1 MQKKFI
7 GNLFLLLFLN
17 FLVKPIWILG
27 IDRSVQNRVGL
38 EEYGLYFA
46 LFNFSILFN
55 ILLDLGVTHYNNQA
69 VARNKTD
76 VVRNFSYLGSLKI
89 LLGLLYVAVTLV
101 TGYVSGY
108 DSLAFKLLAVLA
120 FNQFLASMVLFLR
133 SNLSG
138 LQFYKTDS
146 LLSVADKALMILIC
160 GILMYTSI
168 GPSDFNVVH
177 FAIAQTASYAL
188 VVFIAFFV
196 VLRKVRVFSWRF
208 EYDTFKKGLIKSI
221 PYASLILLMALYTRI
236 DGIMVDRMVGSYQS
250 GIYAAAFRLL
260 DMVNQLSYLVGVLLL
275 PMFSNMLGKN
285 QNISALT
292 KLSFS
297 LVFATILAVSLSGYI
312 NSDFIM
318 DFLYHKKDPALSEV
332 FKWLM
337 LSSIG
342 FGTTFVFGTLLT
354 AANHLKT
361 LNWIALSGFLL
372 NVILN
377 YILIPE
383 HGAEGA
389 AWSTFVTQMI
399 TTLFQAYFS
408 FRYIKLSFPKT
419 YVFTFLGFTITAVGL
434 ACFMYEIHMEPF
446 SKIIVSFIIVL
457 ALSILF
463 RLLNYRAAI
472 DMIRS
477 RFK

>member
-17 FLVKPIWILG
+17 FLIKPIWILG

-55 ILLDLGVTHYNNQA
+55 ILLDLGLTHYNNQA
-69 VARNKTD
+69 VSRNRSE
-76 VVRNFSYLGSLKI
+76 VVRNFSYLGSLKVF
-89 LLGLLYVAVTLV
+89 LGIGYLGVTLISA
-101 TGYVSGY
+101 YVSGY
-108 DSLAFKLLAVLA
+108 DSTSFKLLLILSL
-120 FNQFLASMVLFLR
+120 NQFLSSFLLFLR

-146 LLSVADKALMILIC
+146 FLSVADKALMIVIC
-160 GILMYTSI
+160 GLLLYSRF
-168 GPSDFNVVH
+168 GPLEFNVFH
-177 FAIAQTASYAL
+177 FAFAQTTSYAL
-188 VVFIAFFV
+188 AVFIAFGV
-196 VLRKVRVFSWRF
+196 VLRKVKVFSWRF
-208 EYDTFKKGLIKSI
+208 NFKDYQAGLKKSL
-221 PYASLILLMALYTRI
+221 PYAFLILLMALYTRI

-285 QNISALT
+285 ESINALS

-297 LVFATILAVSLSGYI
+297 LVFAGISALALSGWI
-312 NSDFIM
+312 NADYLM
-318 DFLYHKKDPALSEV
+318 DLLYHNDDPSQARV

-337 LSSIG
+337 LSSVA

-354 AANHLKT
+354 AAKHLKT
-361 LNWIALSGFLL
+361 LNIIAFSGLIL
-372 NVILN
+372 NVVLN
-377 YILIPE
+377 YILIPS
-383 HGAEGA
+383 HGPEGA
-389 AWSTFVTQMI
+389 AWATFATQSI
-399 TTLFQAYFS
+399 TTLLQAYYS
-408 FRYIKLSFPKT
+408 FIYCDLKFGKSYFLQLSGF
-419 YVFTFLGFTITAVGL
+419 VIVSIGIVTFLS
-434 ACFMYEIHMEPF
+434 EINLYGAI
-446 SKIIVSFIIVL
+446 KIM
-457 ALSILF
+457 LSITLILIFSTLF
-463 RLLNYRAAI
+463 KVLNFKAAI
-472 DMIRS
+472 EIMRT